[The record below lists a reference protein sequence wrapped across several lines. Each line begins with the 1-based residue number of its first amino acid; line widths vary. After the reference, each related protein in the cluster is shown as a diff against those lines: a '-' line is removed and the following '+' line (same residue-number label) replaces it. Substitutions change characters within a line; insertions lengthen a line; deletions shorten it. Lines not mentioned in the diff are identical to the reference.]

1 MKCRTA
7 VVVGVVVIALYIV
20 AVILVYAYFLGSLPF
35 SKTDPA
41 PWGQFGDYI
50 GGLLNP
56 AFAIVNAG
64 VVIYIALSVQ
74 ELSERQK
81 RQEQISEQRLQTVI
95 DLHREWNSAEVY
107 ASRNLAGKLVRN
119 HLTLTI
125 FELEKKVP
133 YEQAA
138 HLWVVVSFFQ
148 RLSFLVQH
156 EKTHRDMTIQL
167 FGELFISWWK
177 LSFEKQLIP
186 TQCEARDHVLAL
198 KTWLF
203 ANTTEQQR
211 SSWLQRTERELA
223 QAEESSHP
231 MPFLI

>member
-1 MKCRTA
+1 MKPRTA
-7 VVVGVVVIALYIV
+7 VVTGAIVIAIYFV
-20 AVILVYAYFLGSLPF
+20 AVILVYACFLGSLSF

-56 AFAIVNAG
+56 AFALVNTV

-74 ELSERQK
+74 ELGERQK
-81 RQEQISEQRLQTVI
+81 KQEQASEQRLRTVI

-107 ASRNLAGKLVRN
+107 ASRNLAGELVRN

-125 FELEKKVP
+125 FELENEVP

-138 HLWVVVSFFQ
+138 HLWVVVGFFQ

-167 FGELFISWWK
+167 FGELFVSWWK

-186 TQCEARDHVLAL
+186 TKCEARDHVLAL

-203 ANTTEQQR
+203 SNTTEQQR
-211 SSWLQRTERELA
+211 SAWLQRAERELA
-223 QAEESSHP
+223 QAEENGRP
-231 MPFLI
+231 MPFIV